1 MKPVWSEMSFEAI
14 SFAKI
19 NFIWKAKKNNVKVK
33 LILQEKYYS
42 WQNISYEIQGK
53 IMYKKRFHLKIL
65 SSGKLN
71 NQIREARPSRKKTI
85 NYIKIAKQ
93 MLISCEITPTW
104 LQQQKHDSHMNPKIF
119 DANLNHE
126 RINFIWKTKEKNWHA
141 KIISPETYFM
151 HQHFMWNV
159 RQDFLWKMRSYEKSF
174 TWHFFWLLDV
184 VFCGG
189 WL

>member
-71 NQIREARPSRKKTI
+71 NQIREAWPSRKKQSTI
-85 NYIKIAKQ
+85 SKLPNKCWSHVKSPPHDCSSKNMILTWTQKYLTQTSIMKGSISYGKQ
-93 MLISCEITPTW
+93 KRKTGMQKLYHLKHISCTNISCE
-104 LQQQKHDSHMNPKIF
+104 M
-119 DANLNHE
+119 
-126 RINFIWKTKEKNWHA
+126 
-141 KIISPETYFM
+141 
-151 HQHFMWNV
+151 
-159 RQDFLWKMRSYEKSF
+159 
-174 TWHFFWLLDV
+174 
-184 VFCGG
+184 
-189 WL
+189 